1 MPKCVEVSCN
11 NKGTKAV
18 LTYDNQKIYVC
29 ENHLQSWLEN
39 GALPKKTLLKV
50 ALGVIKHYGYSSAVF
65 LTGLS
70 MVLYDVY
77 INHQTA
83 ITSIPSFAG
92 LSLLILSWVIFC
104 VTLRAAYSKAK
115 EQKILRT

>member
-29 ENHLQSWLEN
+29 ENHLQFWLEN
-39 GALPKKTLLKV
+39 GALTKKPLLKV
-50 ALGVIKHYGYSSAVF
+50 ALGVIRNYGYFSAIF

-70 MVLYDVY
+70 MVLFDVY

-83 ITSIPSFAG
+83 ITSIPSFTG
-92 LSLLILSWVIFC
+92 LSLLIISWIIFC
-104 VTLRAAYSKAK
+104 AELRGAYSKARK
-115 EQKILRT
+115 QKISRT